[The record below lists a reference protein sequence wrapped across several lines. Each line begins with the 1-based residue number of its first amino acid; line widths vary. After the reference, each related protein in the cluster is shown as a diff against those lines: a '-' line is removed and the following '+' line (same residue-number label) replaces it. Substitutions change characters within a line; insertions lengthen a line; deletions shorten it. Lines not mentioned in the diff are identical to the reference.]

1 MISKI
6 NFTPSVSTPNCR
18 MQKNAYIHSIKG
30 LQADTVS
37 FTSKE
42 NTIEQLV
49 TKAFG
54 KLAQTRR
61 GEQLGTYMAKTDK
74 VNIFLQETK
83 FGKEAKLTLT
93 NGIFGNKSYVNFN
106 IKRAFGK
113 PIEISSLDDDVS
125 STEARKLVQTY
136 LQDIK

>member
-6 NFTPSVSTPNCR
+6 NFTPSVSTPTCR
-18 MQKNAYIHSIKG
+18 MQKNAYMPLNKG
-30 LQADTVS
+30 LQADNVS
-37 FTSKE
+37 FSSKE
-42 NTIEQLV
+42 NTVEQLV

-54 KLAQTRR
+54 KLAQNRR

-93 NGIFGNKSYVNFN
+93 NGIFGNKSYINFN
-106 IKRAFGK
+106 IKRSAGK
-113 PIEISSLDDDVS
+113 PVEVASLDEEIPPN
-125 STEARKLVQTY
+125 EAKKFVQTY

>member
-1 MISKI
+1 M
-6 NFTPSVSTPNCR
+6 
-18 MQKNAYIHSIKG
+18 
-30 LQADTVS
+30 
-37 FTSKE
+37 
-42 NTIEQLV
+42 
-49 TKAFG
+49 
-54 KLAQTRR
+54 AQNRR
-61 GEQLGTYMAKTDK
+61 GEQLGSYMAKTDK

-113 PIEISSLDDDVS
+113 PLEISSLDDEVS

>member
-6 NFTPSVSTPNCR
+6 NFTPYVSTPNSS
-18 MQKNAYIHSIKG
+18 MQKKTYMPLSKG
-30 LQADTVS
+30 LQTDTVS

-42 NTIEQLV
+42 NTLEQLV

-54 KLAQTRR
+54 KLAQNRR
-61 GEQLGTYMAKTDK
+61 GEQLGSYMANTDK

-106 IKRAFGK
+106 IKRALGK
-113 PIEISSLDDDVS
+113 PSEISSLDDEVS

>member
-6 NFTPSVSTPNCR
+6 NFTPSVSTTNCR
-18 MQKNAYIHSIKG
+18 MQKNAYMPLNKG

-37 FTSKE
+37 FSSKE
-42 NTIEQLV
+42 NTVEKLV

-54 KLAQTRR
+54 KLVQNRR
-61 GEQLGTYMAKTDK
+61 GEQLGTYMTKTDK
-74 VNIFLQETK
+74 ADIFLQETK

-106 IKRAFGK
+106 IKRATGK
-113 PIEISSLDDDVS
+113 PVDISSLDDDMS
-125 STEARKLVQTY
+125 SNEAKKLVETY

>member
-6 NFTPSVSTPNCR
+6 NFTPYVSTPNCR
-18 MQKNAYIHSIKG
+18 MQKNAYMPLNKG

-37 FTSKE
+37 FSSKE
-42 NTIEQLV
+42 NTVEKLV
-49 TKAFG
+49 TKAFW
-54 KLAQTRR
+54 KLAQNRR
-61 GEQLGTYMAKTDK
+61 GDQLGTYMAKTDK

-106 IKRAFGK
+106 IKRSAGK
-113 PIEISSLDDDVS
+113 PVEVASLDEEMPVN
-125 STEARKLVQTY
+125 EAKKFVQTY
-136 LQDIK
+136 LCDI

>member
-1 MISKI
+1 MISRI
-6 NFTPSVSTPNCR
+6 SYTPSVFTVNCCKPKKAL
-18 MQKNAYIHSIKG
+18 QPFNKG

-37 FTSKE
+37 FTSGEKTVE
-42 NTIEQLV
+42 HLV
-49 TKAFG
+49 TKAFV
-54 KLAQTRR
+54 KLAENRK

-106 IKRAFGK
+106 IKRASGK
-113 PIEISSLDDDVS
+113 PVEVTSLDEDISSN
-125 STEARKLVQTY
+125 EAKKFVQTY
-136 LQDIK
+136 LCDI

>member
-1 MISKI
+1 
-6 NFTPSVSTPNCR
+6 
-18 MQKNAYIHSIKG
+18 MQKNAYMPLNKG

-37 FTSKE
+37 FSSKE
-42 NTIEQLV
+42 NTVEKLV

-54 KLAQTRR
+54 KLAQNRR

-106 IKRAFGK
+106 IKRSAGK
-113 PIEISSLDDDVS
+113 PVEVASLDEEMPVN
-125 STEARKLVQTY
+125 EAKKFVQTY
-136 LQDIK
+136 LCDI

>member
-18 MQKNAYIHSIKG
+18 MPKNAYIHSIKG

>member
-18 MQKNAYIHSIKG
+18 MQKNAYMPLNKEV
-30 LQADTVS
+30 QADTVS
-37 FTSKE
+37 FSSKE
-42 NTIEQLV
+42 NTVEKLV

-54 KLAQTRR
+54 KLAQNRR
-61 GEQLGTYMAKTDK
+61 GDQLGTYMAKTDK

-106 IKRAFGK
+106 IKRSAGK
-113 PIEISSLDDDVS
+113 PVEVASLDEEMPVN
-125 STEARKLVQTY
+125 EAKKFVQTY
-136 LQDIK
+136 LCDI

>member
-6 NFTPSVSTPNCR
+6 NFTPYVSTPSCR
-18 MQKNAYIHSIKG
+18 MQKNAYMPLNKG

-37 FTSKE
+37 FSSKE
-42 NTIEQLV
+42 NTVEKLV

-54 KLAQTRR
+54 KLAQNRR

-106 IKRAFGK
+106 IKRSAGK
-113 PIEISSLDDDVS
+113 PVEVASLDEEMPVN
-125 STEARKLVQTY
+125 EAKKFVKNY
-136 LQDIK
+136 LCDI